1 MTNKIAVVIGV
12 GAKAGL
18 GAALARRFAS
28 EGLTVYLGGRTLEK
42 LQRVANDISEKGG
55 KAIPY
60 VVDATNEQEI
70 IDFFEK
76 ITADKTV
83 ELEIVACNVD
93 SNQYAPLLETSAEM
107 FKQLWL
113 QNAFAGF
120 LVGREAAKYMSKQ
133 EKGTIFFTGASA
145 SLRAKPPFT
154 AFSSAKS
161 ALRHLAQGMAREFGK
176 QGIHV
181 VHTIID
187 GVIDGERARVHFADF
202 VAQKGE
208 SGLLN
213 LDELANTYWH
223 LHCQPKSVWT
233 HELDLRPYKE
243 FF

>member
-120 LVGREAAKYMSKQ
+120 LVGREATKYMSKQ

-187 GVIDGERARVHFADF
+187 GVIDGERARVNFADF

-223 LHCQPKSVWT
+223 LYCQPKSVWT

-243 FF
+243 LF